1 MAQFD
6 ASVVVNVVTKGE
18 QRLNQI
24 KASINE
30 INRLSQ
36 NLKPINLLSPGGGK
50 LGNAVREALKPIK
63 DFAREA
69 VNGTQ
74 RYSNT
79 LSGATGQAQT
89 FKTVLDNVKIAAGG
103 YDKQVA
109 DVKNY
114 AAALAGA
121 EKQARELAERQRDLL
136 TDARTRAGIT
146 PQGQSTLLG
155 SDEAFQ
161 AKAAYDARLA
171 AERALREE
179 TSRRL
184 FIEQEIADVALRAA
198 KLREIEAK
206 RLTSR
211 RSKGKL
217 TENLFLGAGFPLLF
231 GGGAGAVGG
240 GVLGSLLG
248 DDGFGGQIFLSALG
262 TALDG
267 FAESTANLGAE
278 LNKAKPD
285 VDAIT
290 ERLGVVGTGTEAYIN
305 ALQDSDQA
313 TKAAQAATDELA
325 QLVGQDGVRAL
336 KDFGAQTT
344 ELGNELA
351 KAFTLIAAA
360 AAKII
365 SQSSAFKEIQTQLP
379 RAVAFQQAKNSDN
392 PEIQRLFSELEG
404 TNAFLPGGSAKR
416 AELGDKIIEKQL
428 EINRLREEGNRIAAE
443 GIAIVANEK
452 ELATESAE
460 LVNLRKLALAAEGD
474 QRLTLLAQ
482 VDEQVAKEALLA
494 EKAELLNRAKLG
506 EISYRAV
513 ALALQEKQIKLDER
527 LRQIREG
534 LAKNLTGGGSG
545 SGVDKEAQAQKAL
558 ASERTKQF
566 DLQTKIDTL
575 DTTKLEKINI
585 ELGRLEAKR
594 ALKQAE
600 LELTTEDSRV
610 LAAKLKTLSLETQLL
625 REQLELQKK
634 RAAVEKTIS
643 ALKDR
648 QRLDALSEDLNREL
662 SNALT
667 LPTGNTFQDEQNA
680 LLARQDERRATTLRK
695 LNNQIKVQNTLLEVG
710 TEQQKA
716 SAKANLPILE
726 EELALYERMLPA
738 IAAAEQQ
745 QLKFNQTLSLVEGP
759 VNAFVNGLTEGLQ
772 GIIDGTMSAEE
783 AFSKMLKGMAQAL
796 MQTAAQ
802 MIAQYIAIGIARAF
816 AGMGGGGGYGTGA
829 ETPLTSGLDF
839 SSAFGGRAGGGPVNE
854 GLPYIVGENGA
865 ELFVPGK
872 SGTVVNNDDFADAA
886 AAMGAGS
893 SSSEESGEALEMAT
907 AARGGNTSAALAG
920 AIQAFADSGSAMAT
934 ASSNRASNSA
944 AAAEASAL
952 QTAESYFSAGKSTV
966 SFDTY
971 RVGEMD
977 VVTREDAMKIG
988 MESAKKAEANVYKGL
1003 RNMPAVRGRSGVK

>member
-6 ASVVVNVVTKGE
+6 ASVVVNVITKGE

-24 KASINE
+24 KASVNE

-50 LGNAVREALKPIK
+50 LGDSVKAALKPIK

-79 LSGATGQAQT
+79 LSGATGQAQI

-136 TDARTRAGIT
+136 TDARTRAGIA

-161 AKAAYDARLA
+161 ARAAYDARLA
-171 AERALREE
+171 AERALSKE

-184 FIEQEIADVALRAA
+184 FIEQEIADVALQAA

-240 GVLGSLLG
+240 GVLGSLLS

-262 TALDG
+262 TALDE
-267 FAESTANLGAE
+267 FAKSTANLGAE

-428 EINRLREEGNRIAAE
+428 EINRLREEGNR
-443 GIAIVANEK
+443 
-452 ELATESAE
+452 
-460 LVNLRKLALAAEGD
+460 LAAEGVKIAANEAELEI
-474 QRLTLLAQ
+474 QSEKLIGLK
-482 VDEQVAKEALLA
+482 KEALEASGDARLVALA
-494 EKAELLNRAKLG
+494 AVAEEEANAQFLLEKQELINRAIAG
-506 EISYRAV
+506 EISFRAV
-513 ALALQEKQIKLDER
+513 ALKLQGKQIDLAETLKGIEEGLKGKLDR
-527 LRQIREG
+527 
-534 LAKNLTGGGSG
+534 GGSAG
-545 SGVDKEAQAQKAL
+545 GGVDKEAQVQKTL
-558 ASERTKQF
+558 AGLRTKSF
-566 DLQTKIDTL
+566 EIDTKL
-575 DTTKLEKINI
+575 IAIGATKLDQLEIEMQRITALQALKRAEI
-585 ELGRLEAKR
+585 ELSKEDQRIKDLKLANLSKEFSLLFQQKELQRERL
-594 ALKQAE
+594 
-600 LELTTEDSRV
+600 
-610 LAAKLKTLSLETQLL
+610 
-625 REQLELQKK
+625 QLEKEIIQLKGEQQLAGLQ
-634 RAAVEKTIS
+634 RG
-643 ALKDR
+643 
-648 QRLDALSEDLNREL
+648 LDQEL
-662 SNALT
+662 AGLA
-667 LPTGNTFQDEQNA
+667 LPTGDVFGDAQQQ
-680 LLARQDERRATTLRK
+680 LA
-695 LNNQIKVQNTLLEVG
+695 
-710 TEQQKA
+710 TEQANRYANVMADINDQIEQQRILATSSDAAIAESANQK
-716 SAKANLPILE
+716 LGILE
-726 EELALYERMLPA
+726 RQKGVYETMLPA
-738 IAAAEQQ
+738 IAQAEQA
-745 QLKFNQTLSLVEGP
+745 QLQFNQVLSVAQGP
-759 VNAFVNGLTEGLQ
+759 VNAFVNGLTSGLQ
-772 GIIDGTMSAEE
+772 GIIDGTKSVEE
-783 AFSKMLKGMAQAL
+783 AFADMLKGIGAAL
-796 MQTAAQ
+796 VQEGAK

-816 AGMGGGGGYGTGA
+816 AGMGGSTFGSQGTQIQSDFGNFFRGATSAPGFSTGGFVGPNRVALVGEQGPELIQAGPTGA
-829 ETPLTSGLDF
+829 TVTSNPQ
-839 SSAFGGRAGGGPVNE
+839 SESALSKYGPGNE
-854 GLPYIVGENGA
+854 
-865 ELFVPGK
+865 
-872 SGTVVNNDDFADAA
+872 SMAA
-886 AAMGAGS
+886 ASTPGNYNINYNGPTLNFNGDDYIPRSEAGQLVAAGAKQ
-893 SSSEESGEALEMAT
+893 GEARTL
-907 AARGGNTSAALAG
+907 
-920 AIQAFADSGSAMAT
+920 
-934 ASSNRASNSA
+934 NS
-944 AAAEASAL
+944 
-952 QTAESYFSAGKSTV
+952 
-966 SFDTY
+966 
-971 RVGEMD
+971 
-977 VVTREDAMKIG
+977 
-988 MESAKKAEANVYKGL
+988 L
-1003 RNMPAVRGRSGVK
+1003 RNQRSTRSRIGI